1 MMELKGQTV
10 YVVNTFNRDDIA
22 QGYQIFATRLDAEK
36 AEKEANR
43 KGKKYGDYAY
53 TEPSVIG

>member
-1 MMELKGQTV
+1 MELKGKMV
-10 YVVNTFNRDDIA
+10 YVVNHFTHEDIA
-22 QGYQIFATRLDAEK
+22 TGYQIFATRPDAEK

-53 TEPSVIG
+53 IEPAVIG

>member
-10 YVVNTFNRDDIA
+10 YVVNTFNREDIA
-22 QGYQIFATRLDAEK
+22 QGYQIFAHPTDAAKAEK
-36 AEKEANR
+36 AANL

-53 TEPSVIG
+53 TEPAVIG

>member
-1 MMELKGQTV
+1 MELKGQTV

-22 QGYQIFATRLDAEK
+22 QGYQIFANKADALKAEK
-36 AEKEANR
+36 ATNL

-53 TEPSVIG
+53 TESSVIG